1 VSDIKIRFATAD
13 DAGLLLQL
21 IGKLADYERAPNAV
35 VATEEDL
42 RRYGFGPERH
52 FEALLAFIDGEA
64 AGFALFHPR
73 FSTWLGRP
81 GVYLEDLFVTQAARG
96 KGFGRRLM
104 TRLVAVAVERGWKR
118 IDFQVLDWNPARD
131 FYRRLGLEF
140 LHEHNCIA
148 WRMFDCLVEDPG
160 GSYRWPEKPWLP
172 LAFSLK
178 ARAKRTRI
186 CSGGHGAAEGLLGG
200 VPTYVG
206 TKVRS

>member
-1 VSDIKIRFATAD
+1 MGRAVSDIRIRFATAD

-42 RRYGFGPERH
+42 RRHGFGPERH

-96 KGFGRRLM
+96 KGVGRRLM
-104 TRLVAVAVERGWKR
+104 TRLAAVAVERGWER

-131 FYRRLGLEF
+131 FYRRLGLEHLGEWLRYGGDAAA
-140 LHEHNCIA
+140 LHRLA
-148 WRMFDCLVEDPG
+148 LAD
-160 GSYRWPEKPWLP
+160 LP
-172 LAFSLK
+172 D
-178 ARAKRTRI
+178 RD
-186 CSGGHGAAEGLLGG
+186 
-200 VPTYVG
+200 
-206 TKVRS
+206 